1 MNIAFSPR
9 RRDLLKGA
17 GALIIGFNLG
27 LDGGVRR
34 ASASPALR
42 DPKIANAWI
51 VINKDDTA
59 QVFLGKVELGQ
70 GNSTTMLQLVAEE
83 LDLDTSQVSA
93 VQVDTAHSMNQ
104 GATVSSSSIQQAGP
118 QLRAA
123 AAEIRQELLRRASI
137 KLDMPADQLTVAK
150 GVVSGG
156 NKTCSYGTLIHEG
169 DEQIAISGKAPL
181 KDPAFYKV
189 VGARLPR
196 PDVAAKAK
204 GTYTYVHHARLP
216 GMLHGRVVRPKG
228 QGGYGHPPKVRTID
242 EASIKDLTK
251 VRIIR
256 QGDFVGVVAER
267 QWDAVRAAQQLK
279 VDWELP
285 ASLPGNA
292 QLHAKLRSA
301 KTTDSTMLE
310 AGNVRDAASD
320 FVVKDVFHGPYQ
332 AHAPFGPSCALAD
345 VRPDGIVLQCSSQDI
360 FALRTRVAALLGVS
374 EESVR
379 VQFLEGSG
387 CFGHSCYDDAALA
400 AAVMSKAAGRPVR
413 MQFMRWDELGW
424 DNYGPS
430 HVGEVSI
437 GANRDGRLTSY
448 EYQGWHHGWLTEETT
463 EHLVTGSPV
472 HEVATGAGSLF
483 VNKFDAGGMYDIP
496 NRLLVNHAVPGL
508 DGFLKGANL
517 RSPMDLSYSF
527 ASEQLI
533 DRLARRCGLDPLEFR
548 RRNITD
554 PRWRSVLDAIAGA
567 SNWGSPPIPR
577 PDDGSV
583 VRGRGVA
590 LGTHRASMGGAVADI
605 ELDKKTGVIVVK
617 HVYAA
622 LDCGTPVNPAV
633 VESQI
638 VGMSIQACSRVLK
651 EEVEFSETGVTS
663 LDWVSYPVL
672 RFGEHPEVTPIVIA
686 RRGPSLG
693 AGEEALA
700 AVGAAV
706 ANAFHNATGLQLTA
720 YPMTPRRVL
729 DLIHSPPSSG

>member
-1 MNIAFSPR
+1 MNIAFSLR

-17 GALIIGFNLG
+17 GALIVGFNLG
-27 LDGGVRR
+27 LGGSVRR
-34 ASASPALR
+34 ASASPAVR

-51 VINKDDTA
+51 VINKNETA
-59 QVFLGKVELGQ
+59 QVYLGKVELGQ

-83 LDLDTSQVSA
+83 LDLDISQVFA

-123 AAEIRQELLRRASI
+123 AAEIRQELLRRAAI
-137 KLDMPADQLTVAK
+137 KLEMPADQLTVAK
-150 GVVSGG
+150 GVVSGA
-156 NKTCSYGTLIHEG
+156 NKTCSYGALIGDG
-169 DEQIAISGKAPL
+169 DEQIAITGKAPL
-181 KDPAFYKV
+181 KDPASYKV

-196 PDVAAKAK
+196 QDIAAKVK

-228 QGGYGHPPKVRTID
+228 QGGYGHPPKVRSID
-242 EASIKDLTK
+242 EASIKDLPK
-251 VRIIR
+251 ARIIR

-279 VDWELP
+279 VVWELP
-285 ASLPGNA
+285 ESLPGNA

-310 AGNVRDAASD
+310 TGNVKGAASD

-345 VRPDGIVLQCSSQDI
+345 VRADGVGLQCSSQDI
-360 FALRTRVAALLGVS
+360 FALRTRVAALLGVP
-374 EESVR
+374 EDSVR

-387 CFGHSCYDDAALA
+387 CFGHSCFDDAALA
-400 AAVMSKAAGRPVR
+400 AVVMSKSAGRPVR
-413 MQFMRWDELGW
+413 VQFMRWDELGW

-496 NRLLVNHAVPGL
+496 NRLLVNHAVSGL

-533 DRLARRCGLDPLEFR
+533 DRLARRCGIDPLEFR

-554 PRWRSVLDAIAGA
+554 PRWRGVLDAVAGA
-567 SNWGSPPIPR
+567 SNWGSPLPR
-577 PDDGSV
+577 PDNGAV

-605 ELDKKTGVIVVK
+605 ELDKRTGEIVVK

-622 LDCGTPVNPAV
+622 LDCGTAVNPAV

-686 RRGPSLG
+686 RSGPSLG

-706 ANAFHNATGLQLTA
+706 ANAFHDATGLQLTA

-729 DLIHSPPSSG
+729 DVLHSPPSSD